1 MVRSAGAR
9 WRVATTKAAVL
20 SILVAAA
27 LVATASLAFA
37 CTQIMGPLT
46 ITPSSGRAG
55 TVVSTS
61 ATGLK
66 PFPARYAM
74 FFGGTCMSFT
84 GKLLKTIT
92 ANSSGGWSNVKVTI
106 PKKAPLGQQSLC
118 GVEAYPNAGQTATSH
133 NDFTVV

>member
-1 MVRSAGAR
+1 MRLARAR
-9 WRVATTKAAVL
+9 WRVTTTKAAVL
-20 SILVAAA
+20 SILVATA
-27 LVATASLAFA
+27 LVATPSLAFA

-46 ITPSSGRAG
+46 LTPSSGHAG
-55 TVVSTS
+55 TVVSTT

-66 PFPARYAM
+66 PFPARYDM

-92 ANSSGGWSNVKVTI
+92 TNASGGWTNVKVTI
-106 PKKAPLGQQSLC
+106 PKRAPLGQQSLC